1 DDWSHPLRLEH
12 QVRPLLDDPSLVATV
27 SDGLLATPE
36 LTVTMP
42 GFRMVGMIAS
52 SLMFRREPVMR
63 RVGYFDRVRKA
74 ADTEYRRRIVAA
86 FGDRALHR
94 VAGTAYSLI
103 RVRPSSLSR
112 SDIRGGGWFHP
123 GREAYRSAYTHWHER
138 IRRGEVSPYVARSPS
153 RRPFAAPAY

>member
-94 VAGTAYSLI
+94 VDRKSTRLN
-103 RVRPSSLSR
+103 SSHVQIS
-112 SDIRGGGWFHP
+112 
-123 GREAYRSAYTHWHER
+123 Y
-138 IRRGEVSPYVARSPS
+138 
-153 RRPFAAPAY
+153 